1 MLEGLKAAKAQ
12 CTQAD
17 RQRKADAKAAL
28 AALDDLLRAN
38 GLSIAGIKGHIDGA
52 HRQGHIVGAHRQGH
66 IDRGTSTLGW

>member
-1 MLEGLKAAKAQ
+1 VLEGLKAAKAQ

-52 HRQGHIVGAHRQGH
+52 HRQGHI
-66 IDRGTSTLGW
+66 DRGTSTLGW